1 MRLGLHEHPH
11 SAGEES
17 VNVSRAS
24 SEILTRLAQA
34 QRPDGGWGAVP
45 GVHSNTEATALGI
58 LALARWPD
66 RIGPES
72 LSVGR
77 AWLAEKQNRDG
88 GWPVSEAV
96 PESSWMTSLAVLAL
110 FLSRPEGSSRPERAV
125 LRGGL
130 WLLAERGRG
139 EHWLVRL
146 LNRVRPERVE
156 GEPFV
161 VLDFNLIGWPW
172 TTDTFSWVEPTSHAM
187 LALKT
192 LRPFLRARSL
202 DARLVE
208 GRRMIFDRM
217 CLGGGWNYG
226 NSRVLG
232 EELWP
237 YPDTTALALIALH
250 DEPSDTRIRESLASL
265 NRMLE
270 AIDSFLALALSILAL
285 RLHGRDVSELQ
296 NRLARKI
303 ESAGAP
309 ADTRSLA
316 LSALAMADGVAPFSL
331 SNHA

>member
-1 MRLGLHEHPH
+1 M
-11 SAGEES
+11 
-17 VNVSRAS
+17 NVSRAS
-24 SEILTRLAQA
+24 REILTRLAQA

-45 GVHSNTEATALGI
+45 GVFSNTEATALGV
-58 LALARWPD
+58 LAMARWRD
-66 RIGPES
+66 HIGPEG
-72 LSVGR
+72 LSAGR

-88 GWPVSEAV
+88 GWPVSDAV

-110 FLSRPEGSSRPERAV
+110 FLSRTEGSSRPERAV

-139 EHWLVRL
+139 AHWIVRL
-146 LNRVRPERVE
+146 LNRVRSERGE
-156 GEPFV
+156 GEPDV
-161 VLDFNLIGWPW
+161 VLDINLIGWPW

-187 LALKT
+187 LALMT

-202 DARLVE
+202 DARLLE

-237 YPDTTALALIALH
+237 YPDTTALALMALH
-250 DEPSDTRIRESLASL
+250 DEPSDTRIQESLASL
-265 NRMLE
+265 NRMLG
-270 AIDSFLALALSILAL
+270 ASDSILALALSILAL
-285 RLHGRDVSELQ
+285 RLYGRDVAELRS
-296 NRLARKI
+296 RLAGKL

-316 LSALAMADGVAPFSL
+316 LSALAMADGVPPFSL
-331 SNHA
+331 ANHA